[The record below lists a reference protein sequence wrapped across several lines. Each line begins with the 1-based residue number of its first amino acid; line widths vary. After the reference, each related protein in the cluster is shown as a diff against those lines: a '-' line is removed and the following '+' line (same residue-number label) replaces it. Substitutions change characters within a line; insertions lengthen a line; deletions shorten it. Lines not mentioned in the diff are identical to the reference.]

1 MKTYSFAC
9 HLYFLMCIIIYV
21 YDICQGIRMSEASD
35 TLDLE
40 SKAVVMHDVGVGTHI
55 QVLCKTVCGFISNKH

>member
-1 MKTYSFAC
+1 
-9 HLYFLMCIIIYV
+9 MCIIIYV

-55 QVLCKTVCGFISNKH
+55 QVLCKTVCGFTSDKH